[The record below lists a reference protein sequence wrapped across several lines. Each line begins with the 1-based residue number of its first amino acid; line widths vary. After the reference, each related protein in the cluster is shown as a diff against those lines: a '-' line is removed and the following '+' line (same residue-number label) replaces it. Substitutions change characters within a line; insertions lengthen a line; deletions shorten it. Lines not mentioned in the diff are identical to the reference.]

1 MFVNYIIKIIIFLS
15 LLFNQAH
22 FSENGIK
29 TSNISDW
36 EVLNKIELENGIVDA
51 EKAIVVLDNEISYY
65 SLFENEKQPIASIT
79 KLMTALVFLDRNI
92 DLNTVYTI
100 SSSDQIDGGKRHF
113 FPGEEII
120 LKDVLYSA
128 LIASDNEAA
137 AILAKASG
145 LSREDFVFLMNKK
158 ARSLAMFN
166 SSFSD
171 PTGLSSNNIST
182 AYDVYIL
189 FKNAWKNETIKEAL
203 SLNEYTFS
211 TLQGREKKVISTD
224 SFLLENANSF
234 PYLEGGKTGYID
246 EAGYCFV
253 GSFKINEKQN
263 AIIVVLNSETKNSR
277 FTDSLQLAR
286 ELKELK

>member
-1 MFVNYIIKIIIFLS
+1 MFVSYIVKIIIFLS
-15 LLFNQAH
+15 LFFSQAH

-65 SLFENEKQPIASIT
+65 SLFENEKQSIASIT

-100 SSSDQIDGGKRHF
+100 SSLDQIDGGKRHF

-128 LIASDNEAA
+128 LVASDNEAA
-137 AILAKASG
+137 AILAKATG
-145 LSREDFVFLMNKK
+145 LSEDDFMSLMNKK

-253 GSFKINEKQN
+253 GSFKIDEKRS